1 MSVKLLYSYFK
12 ISWSILH
19 FEWIFYKHR
28 LLFHNALATWKVL
41 IHWGMLDFQI
51 VIYSYD
57 DTEQGLVGLLGK
69 SPFVS
74 PISLIIGNSLPSASM
89 TYPEFQW
96 ADSSSVNW
104 KRRNVRPGRKK
115 WSRAAVGQVPVSP
128 SVDTHSNIFEMFY
141 RYWNPLQWEKL
152 TTWWPACHH
161 DRVC

>member
-57 DTEQGLVGLLGK
+57 DTEQGPVGLLGK

-115 WSRAAVGQVPVSP
+115 WSRAAVGQGSVSP
-128 SVDTHSNIFEMFY
+128 STDTHNDISEPFCRYSNPHQVGRLMISHMLPTFM
-141 RYWNPLQWEKL
+141 
-152 TTWWPACHH
+152 
-161 DRVC
+161 